1 LIPSDFRESFVD
13 ACPLIA
19 VQGFVSTQTGESRAG
34 QVAVYG
40 VDDRFWRFHIIEEVS
55 GPQGREAMVSPALA
69 RELDATEGTTLLVR
83 LQKPSEVP
91 LESLHGRKDDLG
103 HTVRATL
110 KEILPREA
118 MGEFTLQPQQG
129 EVRAIFLPLGLLQQE
144 LEIGR
149 HVNTLLVSAR
159 PGTSGGNAEALTRM
173 VEHEMK
179 LEDGGLQL
187 RFLEGTRGMS
197 LEAEGGLLNEAQV
210 NAAAVTTRVLGIPS
224 QPVFAY
230 LVDSLRSGDQE
241 IPYSLV
247 TGMDIPALAT
257 EQASSDPP
265 PVVLNDWAAR
275 DLRVS
280 PGDTISMDYFVWEEP
295 GRLAPRTT
303 EFRVAG
309 LVPVDPHD
317 RDLAPVY
324 RGVTESETLRDWNPP
339 FPIDLRRIRGMDEEY
354 WELYRTTPKAFIPF
368 AVAQRLWKSRH
379 GSMTSIRFAPQPR
392 DETKPVDPHGARIEE
407 ELRFRISTLA
417 SNLSVRNVR
426 AEGLEASVGATD
438 FGAYFVY
445 FSFFLVVSA
454 LLLAALF
461 FRLSIEQRAREVG
474 LLRAVG
480 FKPASVQWIYLRE
493 GLWLSVAGAAMGVL
507 GGIGYAWLMM
517 TGLRTWW
524 VEAVGTTAL
533 TFHLST
539 VSITAGALGG
549 IVASMACIWLTLRR
563 LSGVSER
570 RLLAEQLAPEDSA
583 ALGSMR
589 KSRRGLIAGL
599 ALAVLGAGF
608 VVAAMAGL
616 LDRGG
621 AFFLAGMALLSST
634 LFSLAARF
642 SQSGRTG
649 LSGHGWLPVAKLGWR
664 SSMYRPARSVTAMA
678 MIASATFILIA
689 VDTFRKANIVTSS
702 DRKSGTG
709 GYVLMLESLLPV
721 AHDPGSRQGRETL
734 GLNDFDSVAVEPFRL
749 RPGDDASCL
758 NLYEPKNPRIL
769 APRDRFIEEGRF
781 SFRSSLA
788 SDAAERANPW
798 RLLYRDDGED
808 VVPVIADANSM
819 TYILHRKL
827 GEDIEMTVG
836 ERIIRFRLVA
846 ALSDSI
852 FQGELLMSQDN
863 FLRLFPD
870 QEGYRFLLVEAP
882 HDQQSEV
889 AAAMEE
895 ALVDFGAD
903 VRSAAQH
910 LAEFH
915 RVENTYLS
923 TFQMLGGLGL
933 LLGTFGLGAVLLRN
947 ILERRRELA
956 LLRALGYR
964 RAHFFAMMLSENGLV
979 LLGGLLTGVV
989 CAMIAIAPSLLE
1001 QSGRLPARALLLLLS
1016 GVLAAGLLTSV
1027 IATMAALRSPLLR
1040 ALRSE

>member
-1 LIPSDFRESFVD
+1 
-13 ACPLIA
+13 
-19 VQGFVSTQTGESRAG
+19 
-34 QVAVYG
+34 
-40 VDDRFWRFHIIEEVS
+40 
-55 GPQGREAMVSPALA
+55 
-69 RELDATEGTTLLVR
+69 
-83 LQKPSEVP
+83 
-91 LESLHGRKDDLG
+91 
-103 HTVRATL
+103 
-110 KEILPREA
+110 
-118 MGEFTLQPQQG
+118 
-129 EVRAIFLPLGLLQQE
+129 
-144 LEIGR
+144 
-149 HVNTLLVSAR
+149 
-159 PGTSGGNAEALTRM
+159 
-173 VEHEMK
+173 
-179 LEDGGLQL
+179 
-187 RFLEGTRGMS
+187 
-197 LEAEGGLLNEAQV
+197 
-210 NAAAVTTRVLGIPS
+210 
-224 QPVFAY
+224 
-230 LVDSLRSGDQE
+230 
-241 IPYSLV
+241 
-247 TGMDIPALAT
+247 
-257 EQASSDPP
+257 
-265 PVVLNDWAAR
+265 
-275 DLRVS
+275 
-280 PGDTISMDYFVWEEP
+280 
-295 GRLAPRTT
+295 
-303 EFRVAG
+303 
-309 LVPVDPHD
+309 
-317 RDLAPVY
+317 
-324 RGVTESETLRDWNPP
+324 
-339 FPIDLRRIRGMDEEY
+339 
-354 WELYRTTPKAFIPF
+354 
-368 AVAQRLWKSRH
+368 
-379 GSMTSIRFAPQPR
+379 
-392 DETKPVDPHGARIEE
+392 
-407 ELRFRISTLA
+407 
-417 SNLSVRNVR
+417 
-426 AEGLEASVGATD
+426 
-438 FGAYFVY
+438 
-445 FSFFLVVSA
+445 
-454 LLLAALF
+454 
-461 FRLSIEQRAREVG
+461 
-474 LLRAVG
+474 
-480 FKPASVQWIYLRE
+480 
-493 GLWLSVAGAAMGVL
+493 
-507 GGIGYAWLMM
+507 
-517 TGLRTWW
+517 
-524 VEAVGTTAL
+524 
-533 TFHLST
+533 
-539 VSITAGALGG
+539 
-549 IVASMACIWLTLRR
+549 
-563 LSGVSER
+563 
-570 RLLAEQLAPEDSA
+570 
-583 ALGSMR
+583 
-589 KSRRGLIAGL
+589 
-599 ALAVLGAGF
+599 
-608 VVAAMAGL
+608 MAGL

-870 QEGYRFLLVEAP
+870 QEGFRFLLVEAQ

-889 AAAMEE
+889 ATAMEE

-903 VRSAAQH
+903 VQSAAQR